1 MKKIVA
7 MVPVKLNNERLP
19 GKNTKKFFN
28 GKALLTVFLETLIK
42 VREINEIYVFCSN
55 ESIVDYLVP
64 KVKYLKRPE
73 FLDTPQATPQDI
85 ISEFMKIVDA
95 DIYMVAHCT
104 SPFVTQKHFEDCIN
118 AVTSEK
124 YDSAFTAEKVQKLFW
139 KKNGETLNFNPENI
153 PRTQELEPLFAEVSA
168 AYVFTKEVFTK
179 LHRRIGTN
187 PCIVEVNGIES
198 VDIDR
203 ETDFIIAD
211 AIYKKLICHEE

>member
-42 VREINEIYVFCSN
+42 VREINEIYVFCSD
-55 ESIVDYLVP
+55 ESIIDYMIP
-64 KVKYLKRPE
+64 KIKFLKRPA
-73 FLDTPQATPQDI
+73 FLDTSQATPQDI
-85 ISEFMKIVDA
+85 ISEFMKRIDA

-104 SPFVTQKHFEDCIN
+104 SPFVTKEHFEECIK
-118 AVTSEK
+118 AVVSGN
-124 YDSAFTAEKVQKLFW
+124 YDSAFTAEKIQKLFW

-187 PCIVEVNGIES
+187 PCIVEVTGIES
-198 VDIDR
+198 IDIDR
-203 ETDFIIAD
+203 ESDFIIAD
-211 AIYKKLICHEE
+211 AIYKKLICNEE